1 MTIDAFTESWLA
13 TGREEGGYANNPHD
27 RGGETML
34 GITEQVAR
42 AHGYKGAM
50 KDLPRDVARTI
61 AKEQYW
67 NSMRLDEVA
76 ALSRPI
82 AKEMFDTGFNAG
94 QATVV
99 KFLQRL
105 LNVGNR
111 MEKDYPDIVADGL
124 MGKVSIASLRAFLDK
139 RGRQGE
145 TVLLRGL
152 NCLQGAY
159 YVEITERREENETFI
174 FGWLLNRV
182 FI

>member
-1 MTIDAFTESWLA
+1 MTFDAFTESWLA
-13 TGREEGGYANNPHD
+13 TGREEGGYSNNAKD
-27 RGGETML
+27 SGGETMY

-50 KDLPRDVARTI
+50 KDIPRDVARTI

-67 NSMRLDEVA
+67 DIMRLDDVA

-99 KFLQRL
+99 KFLQRT

-111 MEKDYPDIVADGL
+111 MGRDYPDIVADGL
-124 MGKVSIASLRAFLDK
+124 MGRLSVAALRSFLDK
-139 RGRQGE
+139 RKREGE
-145 TVLLRGL
+145 TVILRALNGL
-152 NCLQGAY
+152 QVAHYTELA
-159 YVEITERREENETFI
+159 ERRTKDEEFW

-182 FI
+182 VI